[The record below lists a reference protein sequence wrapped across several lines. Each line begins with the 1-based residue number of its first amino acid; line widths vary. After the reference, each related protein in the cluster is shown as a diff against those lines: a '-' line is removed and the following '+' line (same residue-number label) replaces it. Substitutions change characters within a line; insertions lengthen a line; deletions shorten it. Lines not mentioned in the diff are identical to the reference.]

1 MERLSISS
9 YTWSYK
15 HWKMSRFFS
24 QPSILEKRMGV
35 ILKLPWELHIV
46 SNIET
51 IHRVNV
57 AFLLIYS
64 VDIKWSIQIMIM
76 HACFMYVLLGLRD
89 ESALGRTPLLSPTS
103 VTSGYKSD
111 VSYDRKLFTS
121 SWQFVAELFPLNL
134 LSYVIRRRLHCRIY
148 KGSLNI
154 LCWSRRF
161 GF

>member
-1 MERLSISS
+1 M
-9 YTWSYK
+9 
-15 HWKMSRFFS
+15 F
-24 QPSILEKRMGV
+24 V
-35 ILKLPWELHIV
+35 
-46 SNIET
+46 
-51 IHRVNV
+51 
-57 AFLLIYS
+57 
-64 VDIKWSIQIMIM
+64 
-76 HACFMYVLLGLRD
+76 HACFMHGVLLGLRD

-154 LCWSRRF
+154 LCWSRSF